1 MIAVKQKKSKKK
13 IIVLLTVLLLIV
25 GLILGGYLYV
35 KSLLGNAERIE
46 LDEENLGI
54 ESLAEETTVYEE
66 EQETLPQA
74 EKLPDGIINIALF
87 GLDTRDMDSNKGRS
101 DAILV
106 LTADTLHNKIK
117 VTSFARDS
125 YVYVEGK
132 GNTKLTHAYIYG
144 GPQLAVKTLNQNFG
158 LNIKDF
164 ASVNFSQLASIIDFL
179 GGVKINVTE
188 AERKVMEDYF
198 EELNRIGVKTE
209 PLTETG
215 DVLLT
220 GGQAVAYARNRY
232 TGSDVD
238 RMNRQYEVLLAMAE
252 SAKNL
257 KVTQYDDLVKMI
269 LSECTTS
276 FTDKEIFS
284 LGMWALK
291 NSPEICRYVLPN
303 NECRAG
309 GKMIGGLWYFVFE
322 DMAAVR
328 KNLRQFIFES

>member
-1 MIAVKQKKSKKK
+1 MIALKNTKSKKK
-13 IIVLLTVLLLIV
+13 IIVLLAVLFLIA

-35 KSLLGNAERIE
+35 KGMLGNAERVE

-54 ESLAEETTVYEE
+54 QNEVSATDSEEEVLPEAEE
-66 EQETLPQA
+66 
-74 EKLPDGIINIALF
+74 LPDGIINIALF
-87 GLDTRDMDSNKGRS
+87 GLDTRDMDSNSGRS

-106 LTADTLHNKIK
+106 VTADTVHNKIK
-117 VTSFARDS
+117 ITSFARDS
-125 YVYVEGK
+125 YVSVDGYGK
-132 GNTKLTHAYIYG
+132 TKLTHAYIYG

-158 LNIKDF
+158 LNIRDF
-164 ASVNFSQLASIIDFL
+164 AAVNFSQLADIIDFL
-179 GGVKINVTE
+179 GGVEINVTE
-188 AERKVMEDYF
+188 AELEVMQEYF
-198 EELNRIGVKTE
+198 TELNNIGVETE

-257 KVTQYDDLVKMI
+257 KVTQYGDFVKMI

-303 NECRAG
+303 DECRAG
-309 GKMIGGLWYFVFE
+309 GKIIGGMWYFVFE
-322 DMAAVR
+322 NMETVR
-328 KNLRQFIFES
+328 KNLRSFIFEN

>member
-1 MIAVKQKKSKKK
+1 MKDKKKSKKK
-13 IIVLLTVLLLIV
+13 ITALVIILFLIA
-25 GLILGGYLYV
+25 GLILGSYLYV
-35 KSLLGNAERIE
+35 KSMLGNAERVE

-54 ESLAEETTVYEE
+54 ETEEVTTVGDSEE
-66 EQETLPQA
+66 ELPKT

-87 GLDTRDMDSNKGRS
+87 GLDTRDMESSSGRS

-106 LTADTLHNKIK
+106 VTADTVHNKIK

-125 YVYVEGK
+125 YVSVDGHGK
-132 GNTKLTHAYIYG
+132 TKLTHAYIYG

-179 GGVKINVTE
+179 GGVRINVTE
-188 AERKVMEDYF
+188 AEKKVMEDYF

-209 PLTETG
+209 PLEETG
-215 DVLLT
+215 DVMLT

-257 KVTQYDDLVKMI
+257 NVTQYDDLVKMI

-284 LGMWALK
+284 LGMWALS

-303 NECRAG
+303 NECRASG
-309 GKMIGGLWYFVFE
+309 RMIGGMWYFVFE
-322 DMAAVR
+322 NMETVR
-328 KNLRQFIFES
+328 KNLRSFIFES

>member
-1 MIAVKQKKSKKK
+1 MEKKKSKKK
-13 IIVLLTVLLLIV
+13 IIVLLVVLFLIA
-25 GLILGGYLYV
+25 GLVLGGYLYF
-35 KSLLGNAERIE
+35 KSLLGNAERVEI
-46 LDEENLGI
+46 DEENLGI
-54 ESLAEETTVYEE
+54 KNEVSVTVEEDEE
-66 EQETLPQA
+66 LPEA
-74 EKLPDGIINIALF
+74 EKLPDEIINIALF

-106 LTADTLHNKIK
+106 VTADTIHNKIK

-125 YVYVEGK
+125 YVYVEGY

-144 GPQLAVKTLNQNFG
+144 GPQLAIKTLNQNFG

-164 ASVNFSQLASIIDFL
+164 VTVNFSQLADIIDFL
-179 GGVKINVTE
+179 GGVTVNVTE
-188 AERKVMEDYF
+188 DELEVMQAYF
-198 EELNRIGVKTE
+198 EELNNIGVEAE

-220 GGQAVAYARNRY
+220 GGQAVAYSRNRY

-238 RMNRQYEVLLAMAE
+238 RMNRQYEVLLAMAA

-257 KVTQYDDLVKMI
+257 KVTQYDDFVKMV
-269 LSECTTS
+269 LSESTTS
-276 FTDKEIFS
+276 FDDKEIFS

-291 NSPEICRYVLPN
+291 SSPEICRYVLPN

-309 GKMIGGLWYFVFE
+309 GKMIGGMWYFVFE
-322 DMAAVR
+322 NMDKVR
-328 KNLRQFIFES
+328 ANLHRFIFDS

>member
-1 MIAVKQKKSKKK
+1 MEKKKNKKK
-13 IIVLLTVLLLIV
+13 IITLLAVLFLIA
-25 GLILGGYLYV
+25 GLIFGGYLYV

-46 LDEENLGI
+46 LDEGNLGI
-54 ESLAEETTVYEE
+54 ESIAEETTASEKKD
-66 EQETLPQA
+66 ETLSQT
-74 EKLPDGIINIALF
+74 EELPDGITNIALF

-106 LTADTLHNKIK
+106 VTADTVHNKIK

-125 YVYVEGK
+125 YVSIDGYGK
-132 GNTKLTHAYIYG
+132 TKLTHAYIYG

-164 ASVNFSQLASIIDFL
+164 AAVNFSQLADIIDFL

-188 AERKVMEDYF
+188 AELKVMQEYF
-198 EELNRIGVKTE
+198 TELNNIGVETE

-252 SAKNL
+252 SAKKL
-257 KVTQYDDLVKMI
+257 KVTQYDDFVKMI

-284 LGMWALK
+284 LGMWALR

-303 NECRAG
+303 DQCRAG
-309 GKMIGGLWYFVFE
+309 GKMIGGTWYFVFE
-322 DMAAVR
+322 SMETVR
-328 KNLRQFIFES
+328 KNLRQFIFEN

>member
-1 MIAVKQKKSKKK
+1 MVKRKSKKK
-13 IIVLLTVLLLIV
+13 YVVLSVILLLIA
-25 GLILGGYLYV
+25 GLILGGYLYA
-35 KSLLGNAERIE
+35 KSLLSNAERIE
-46 LDEENLGI
+46 LDEGNLGI
-54 ESLAEETTVYEE
+54 ETVVEETTVYEE
-66 EQETLPQA
+66 YEETLPQA
-74 EKLPDGIINIALF
+74 EELPEGIINIALF

-106 LTADTLHNKIK
+106 VTADTVHNKIK

-125 YVYVEGK
+125 YVSVDGHGK
-132 GNTKLTHAYIYG
+132 TKLTHAYVYG

-164 ASVNFSQLASIIDFL
+164 ASVNFSQLADIIDFL
-179 GGVKINVTE
+179 GGVKLNVTE
-188 AERKVMEDYF
+188 AELKVMQDYF
-198 EELNRIGVKTE
+198 EELNRIGVETE

-215 DVLLT
+215 DVILS

-257 KVTQYDDLVKMI
+257 KVTQYDDFVKMI

-276 FTDKEIFS
+276 FSDKEIFS
-284 LGMWALK
+284 LGMWVLK

-309 GKMIGGLWYFVFE
+309 GKMIGGTWYFVFE
-322 DMAAVR
+322 NMEKVR
-328 KNLRQFIFES
+328 KNLRSFIFEN

>member
-1 MIAVKQKKSKKK
+1 M
-13 IIVLLTVLLLIV
+13 
-25 GLILGGYLYV
+25 
-35 KSLLGNAERIE
+35 E
-46 LDEENLGI
+46 
-54 ESLAEETTVYEE
+54 
-66 EQETLPQA
+66 
-74 EKLPDGIINIALF
+74 
-87 GLDTRDMDSNKGRS
+87 SNKGRS

-106 LTADTLHNKIK
+106 LTADTVHNKIK

-125 YVYVEGK
+125 YVSVEGYGK
-132 GNTKLTHAYIYG
+132 TKLTHAYIYG

-179 GGVKINVTE
+179 GGVRINVSE
-188 AERKVMEDYF
+188 AELKVMQDYF
-198 EELNRIGVKTE
+198 TELNNIGVETE

-252 SAKNL
+252 SAKSL

-291 NSPEICRYVLPN
+291 NTPEICRYVLPN
-303 NECRAG
+303 DECRAG
-309 GKMIGGLWYFVFE
+309 GKMIG
-322 DMAAVR
+322 
-328 KNLRQFIFES
+328 